1 MTDTPTTT
9 DADPGQ
15 HDHGTAWRRA
25 IRRAGLV
32 YLFSRLCTVLGAAI
46 VAAEIRHDEDTRL
59 QDFPWA
65 RWGDPHYAGREV
77 PISMVR
83 LVRDV
88 FTSWDGAWYMRIA
101 RSGYP
106 HHIAANVT
114 YDMPD
119 ARAAFFPVFP
129 GIVRVLDHVLP
140 GGPAVA
146 ALALNF
152 LLGALAVLLVGVL
165 ARDIFGVATGER
177 AMVLMALFPGSFVL
191 SFAYTEA
198 VLIVLAALTLL
209 LLQRSQWVAAGVVAA
224 VATATR
230 PNGIAVCVACAVAA
244 GLAIHRRREW
254 RALVAPILSPL
265 GFLGFQWWLGHHTG
279 ERGVWFRVQTEA
291 WGEGTSFG
299 FTAVRRTAQAIIN
312 PVSSP
317 TNSITA
323 VCVAALVFMF
333 WLARTHRIPAPMV
346 AYSAMI
352 TVLMVI
358 PETVTARPRFVY
370 TAFPLLICVAAWF
383 ELRKREWWHW
393 TIVTCAVG
401 LTTLTALYGVNGAIP

>member
-1 MTDTPTTT
+1 MTDAPTPTDT
-9 DADPGQ
+9 DSGQ
-15 HDHGTAWRRA
+15 HSPDSTWRRA
-25 IRRAGLV
+25 LRRAGLV
-32 YLFSRLCTVLGAAI
+32 YLFSRFCTVLGAAI

-65 RWGDPHYAGREV
+65 RWGDPHYAGRQV

-106 HHIAANVT
+106 HHVAANVT

-129 GIVRVLDHVLP
+129 TIVRALDRVLP
-140 GGPAVA
+140 GGPSVA
-146 ALALNF
+146 ALTLN
-152 LLGALAVLLVGVL
+152 LVLGGVAVWLVGVL
-165 ARDIFGVATGER
+165 AREYFGVATAER

-198 VLIVLAALTLL
+198 LLIVLAALTLL
-209 LLQRSQWVAAGVVAA
+209 LLHRRQWLAAGLVAALAS
-224 VATATR
+224 ATR
-230 PNGIAVCVACAVAA
+230 PNGVAVCVACAVAA
-244 GLAIHRRREW
+244 GLAVRHRREW
-254 RALVAPILSPL
+254 RALIAPLLSPL

-299 FTAVRRTAQAIIN
+299 FTAVRRTAQAFIN
-312 PVSSP
+312 PIASP

-323 VCVAALVFMF
+323 VCVACLVFMF
-333 WLARTHRIPAPMV
+333 WLARTYRIPAPMI

-352 TVLMVI
+352 TLLMVI

-370 TAFPLLICVAAWF
+370 TAFPLLICAAAWF
-383 ELRKREWWHW
+383 EHRRREWWHW
-393 TIVTCAVG
+393 TIMTCAVG